1 MLQCVMK
8 QHQIH
13 FLRVL
18 LIVVIIQQLSE
29 LLFDFLV
36 AFN

>member
-1 MLQCVMK
+1 MK